1 MNSHLLR
8 ANGEQNPAVLLHNR
22 FAEIDEENV
31 DLYNRLPRSLPVAL
45 SLSLSLS
52 ISLSLSLAHNLTNTE
67 KASSFLQPPHLLR
80 QVVPVRPLV
89 AVVVLDLDLAAE
101 EADDNAGEVRALGR
115 REDRDARA
123 EGEGR
128 RS

>member
-31 DLYNRLPRSLPVAL
+31 DFYNRLPRSLPFAL

-52 ISLSLSLAHNLTNTE
+52 VSLSLS
-67 KASSFLQPPHLLR
+67 SSQPH
-80 QVVPVRPLV
+80 
-89 AVVVLDLDLAAE
+89 E
-101 EADDNAGEVRALGR
+101 H
-115 REDRDARA
+115 
-123 EGEGR
+123 
-128 RS
+128 